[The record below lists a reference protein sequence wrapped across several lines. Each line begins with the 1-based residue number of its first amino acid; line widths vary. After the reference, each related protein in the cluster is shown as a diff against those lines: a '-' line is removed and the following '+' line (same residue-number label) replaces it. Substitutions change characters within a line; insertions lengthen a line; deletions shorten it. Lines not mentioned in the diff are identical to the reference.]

1 VLFLLLLDAVSA
13 ASDTS
18 YSTTSTSGRLNA
30 EALKDYK
37 VLVAGATG
45 GCGRK
50 VVETLVQHNV
60 PVRALVRDLD
70 KAVSCIIAQYRH
82 KDNVTRSTLAFWL
95 NQGTIWIMANSP
107 ACKPPVDSSTTPRQL
122 QPLL

>member
-30 EALKDYK
+30 DALRDFK

-70 KAVSCIIAQYRH
+70 KAVSCIIARYKH
-82 KDNVTRSTLAFWL
+82 MGNTTRSITRLWL
-95 NQGTIWIMANSP
+95 NQGMDHGAG
-107 ACKPPVDSSTTPRQL
+107 K
-122 QPLL
+122 QPC